1 MTWQS
6 INGILLQGHQVA
18 SGLAKNSPYEA
29 GTIQLQ
35 MPHFQRLGLD
45 LSGYF
50 SGTLNVSIA
59 PHTFELLQPSH
70 TFPNLKWHP
79 DFEAETFSFCPCQI
93 AVGDRLHDEVVDE
106 FVDGLIYYPHPET
119 KINHF
124 QDPSTLELLA
134 PHLQNLN
141 YGDRL
146 TLRISPDKVAI
157 K

>member
-1 MTWQS
+1 MTWQAVD
-6 INGILLQGHQVA
+6 GILLQGHQVA
-18 SGLAKNSPYEA
+18 SGLAEDSPYEA

-35 MPHFQRLGLD
+35 MPHFKDLGLD
-45 LSGYF
+45 LSPYF
-50 SGTLNVSIA
+50 AGTLNLSIA
-59 PHTFELLQPSH
+59 PHQFQLLKPSH

-93 AVGDRLHDEVVDE
+93 VVGDRQY
-106 FVDGLIYYPHPET
+106 DGLIYYPHPET

-124 QDPSTLELLA
+124 QDPSTIELLA
-134 PHLQNLN
+134 PQIPNLN

-146 TLRISPDKVAI
+146 TLKIRPEEVAI